1 MNYNIIKS
9 IFLGCIS
16 ILAMVACSDD
26 FMEKV
31 PQGSLDPSKIDA
43 SKVEELRNAM
53 YAEIPGSDNVF
64 IDGYADNAYSRNWW
78 DSNGALIQTNTVSGS
93 ENFGY
98 GEWEHYGD
106 RGNNFASI
114 RVCNILIG
122 KIDEFSGMEE
132 GIRKQYQ
139 AEARVMRAW
148 HYYYLTLFYG
158 DVAMVDSVHNSFD
171 AGLPRDPASEVRQWI
186 LTELDEAAQILPE
199 ENDPSRF
206 NKYMAYAFK
215 ARAAYYFGEY
225 AVAEAAARKVIDEG
239 GYSLFESNEL
249 SDQNQKD
256 LDYFKRLVDFEA
268 LGVDEDQFL
277 KGIFNY
283 RNVWNVDG
291 NSEVIIAK
299 EYLASEDYGDF
310 NRITSF
316 LSPNLSS
323 KQAWAT
329 VAPIQDL
336 VDDYWLADGLSKPN
350 LQDIPTRITNYKTLM
365 EEIAVIQAGPDGDAN
380 TSDDNLT
387 FSQAVQ
393 VIIDDLPQKPYM
405 QQYLNRD
412 SRLYASIVFPFAAA
426 NTFVDDL
433 YFEYVHSINNYGQSG
448 FVFGKMSGG
457 DDVASVWG
465 DAYYMSGADFPVMR
479 LAEMLLIYAEARTQ
493 TTGYDGTVTTEL
505 NKLRHRCG
513 MPDVPAGLSKEEA
526 INFIRRERRIEL
538 AGEGLRYFDIRL
550 YEDPQRNGGVKGEQ
564 AASVVMQG
572 QTYDPVGNM
581 SALKVWDD
589 RLMLMPI
596 PTSSRD
602 KNPLLDQNEG
612 Y

>member
-1 MNYNIIKS
+1 MKRNIYQS
-9 IFLGCIS
+9 LLVGVLSC
-16 ILAMVACSDD
+16 LALVGCSDD
-26 FMEKV
+26 FMEKA
-31 PQGSLDPSKIDA
+31 PQGSLDPSKIDG
-43 SKVEELRNAM
+43 SKLTELLNAV

-106 RGNNFASI
+106 RGNNFSSI
-114 RVCNILIG
+114 RVCNILID
-122 KIDEFSGMEE
+122 KIDEFE
-132 GIRKQYQ
+132 GVDEDVRSITK

-148 HYYYLTLFYG
+148 HYSNLTLFYG
-158 DVAMVDSVHNSFD
+158 DVAIVDSVANSFD
-171 AGLPRDPASEVRQWI
+171 NGLSRDPAEKVRKWI
-186 LTELDEAAQILPE
+186 LDELEEAAQILPE
-199 ENDPSRF
+199 VNEPAHF
-206 NKYMAYAFK
+206 NRAMTYALK
-215 ARAAYYFGEY
+215 ARAAYYFGDY
-225 AVAEAAARKVIDEG
+225 ATAEKAARYVIDNG
-239 GYSLFESNEL
+239 GYNLFYSGGL
-249 SDQNQKD
+249 SDQNLKD
-256 LDYFKRLVDFEA
+256 LEYFKSLMDFNA
-268 LGVDEDQFL
+268 LGVDEEKFL
-277 KGIFNY
+277 NGIFNY

-299 EYLASEDYGDF
+299 EYMASEEYGDF

-336 VDDYWLADGLSKPN
+336 VDDYWLADGQSKPM
-350 LQDIPTRITNYKTLM
+350 LQDIPTRINNYKALR
-365 EEIAVIQAGPDGDAN
+365 EEVATIQAGPDGDPI
-380 TSDDNLT
+380 TTEDNLT
-387 FSQAVQ
+387 FSQALAT
-393 VIIDDLPQKPYM
+393 IIDELPQRPYM

-412 SRLYASIVFPFAAA
+412 SRLYASIIFPFSSV

-433 YFEYVHSINNYGQSG
+433 YFEYIHSIDNYGQSG

-457 DDVASVWG
+457 DDVVSVWG
-465 DAYYMSGADFPVMR
+465 DDYYMSGADFPVIR
-479 LAEMLLIYAEARTQ
+479 LAEMLLIYAEAHTQ
-493 TTGYDGTVTTEL
+493 TTSYDGTVTAEL
-505 NKLRHRCG
+505 NKLRDRCG
-513 MPDVPAGLSKEEA
+513 MPDVPSGLSKEDA

-550 YEDPQRNGGVKGEQ
+550 YEDEKRNGGIKGEQ

-572 QTYDPVGNM
+572 QTYDPVGNK
-581 SALKVWDD
+581 SALKVWDK

-596 PTSSRD
+596 PTTSRD